1 MPSMIRVLKGPKRV
15 SWDTVAV
22 RLYLLLSGDIGIFF
36 FSNKRPRGRE
46 AVSVFIDP

>member
-22 RLYLLLSGDIGIFF
+22 RLHLLLSGDVGIFF
-36 FSNKRPRGRE
+36 LAIRGRE

>member
-22 RLYLLLSGDIGIFF
+22 RLYLLLSGDVGIFF
-36 FSNKRPRGRE
+36 LAIRGRE